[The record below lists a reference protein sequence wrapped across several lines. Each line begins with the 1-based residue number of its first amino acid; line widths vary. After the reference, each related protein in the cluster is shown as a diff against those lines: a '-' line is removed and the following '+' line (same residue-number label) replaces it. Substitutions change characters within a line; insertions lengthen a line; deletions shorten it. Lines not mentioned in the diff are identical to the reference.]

1 MEINESECP
10 FFDEARQCSSKENTP
25 MRRRLHEQLPLVPVP
40 VAHAHAR
47 ELEKIS
53 ELLDEL
59 PSSALTRVQTDLLS
73 RGDNFVDQWRGR
85 EGMTAEQVVRVLI
98 IKQMNG
104 YSYEELAF

>member
-1 MEINESECP
+1 
-10 FFDEARQCSSKENTP
+10 
-25 MRRRLHEQLPLVPVP
+25 MRRRLHEQLSLVLVP

-98 IKQMNG
+98 IKRVRQSTWYRWG
-104 YSYEELAF
+104 TASSRWTTPACSRPT